1 MENAN
6 FFELAVAYYK
16 DRVNREIFEKF
27 HAESLRLLETDAEAR
42 RIVARENILAM
53 ANLQIALEKFKFTSD
68 RLSDSYGSVEAID
81 EYIRKIEIEIKRLS
95 YQKNHIR

>member
-27 HAESLRLLETDAEAR
+27 HAESLRLLD
-42 RIVARENILAM
+42 LAHD
-53 ANLQIALEKFKFTSD
+53 NF
-68 RLSDSYGSVEAID
+68 
-81 EYIRKIEIEIKRLS
+81 
-95 YQKNHIR
+95 